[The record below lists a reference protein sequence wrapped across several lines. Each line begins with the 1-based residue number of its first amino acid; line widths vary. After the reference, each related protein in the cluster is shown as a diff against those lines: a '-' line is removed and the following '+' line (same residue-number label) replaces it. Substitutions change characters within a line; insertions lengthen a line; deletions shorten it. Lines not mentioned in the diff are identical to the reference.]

1 MNKIYKLFQNLK
13 KSKKKGFFPFIT
25 AGYPNKKT
33 TEEAIDILTKNGA
46 DLIELGV
53 PFSDP
58 VADGPVIQE
67 ASHIA
72 LQKGINLDEIF
83 AIVKKIRSKKN
94 NIPIVLMSYYNP
106 ILQYGINKIIEK
118 SKNAGVDGFIIP
130 DLPIE
135 DAKDLGKK
143 FRKNNLYNIF
153 LITLNTSHDRIKKI
167 NTYSRGFVYLV
178 SRLGVTGK
186 KITDLD
192 SIKNKINEIRKITK
206 LPIAIGFG
214 VSDPDTAKNISNF
227 GDAVIIGSILVKV
240 LGKNKNQFFNLAKQF
255 RKKI

>member
-1 MNKIYKLFQNLK
+1 MNRINLTFKNLK
-13 KSKKKGFFPFIT
+13 TNKKKGFFPFIT

-72 LQKGINLDEIF
+72 LQKGINLDDIF
-83 AIVKKIRSKKN
+83 SIVKKVRTQKN

-106 ILQYGINKIIEK
+106 ILQYGLDRIIEK
-118 SKNAGVDGFIIP
+118 SKICGVDGFIIP

-135 DAKDLGKK
+135 DAGALSKK
-143 FRKNNLYNIF
+143 FRKNNLACIF
-153 LITLNTSHDRIKKI
+153 LVTLNTSNDRIKKI
-167 NTYSRGFVYLV
+167 NKHSRGFIYLV

-186 KITDLD
+186 KVTDFS
-192 SIKNKINEIRKITK
+192 SIKNKINQMKKNTK

-214 VSDPDTAKNISNF
+214 VSDPETAKNISGL
-227 GDAVIIGSILVKV
+227 GDAVIVGSILVKT
-240 LGKNKNQFFNLAKQF
+240 LGVSKLKFNNLSKQF
-255 RKKI
+255 RNKI